1 MAFKTRKKEV
11 FLYSSPQEMYQ
22 DNKLKKIMGPLDYQA
37 AMLDLY
43 IQNVDKKTVALEL
56 PTGSGKT
63 LVGLLIGEYR
73 RRKNKE
79 KVLFLCPTNQLVH
92 QVVEQSNLKY
102 GLRTIAFCGKQK
114 DYLPKDKSSFLMA
127 DAIGVTTYS
136 SFFALHSFFEDV
148 DVIIMDDVH
157 SCEDYIISNWT
168 VQIDSGSTAFIEI
181 AELLKPF
188 INETDYKCLV
198 EDDIPEGASWC
209 NMLPMPL
216 ILNKLDEFQ
225 TILQQGIE
233 IGSSNYYA
241 YSRISENLKECNIY
255 IANGKILI
263 RPWIAPTMS
272 FKTFANAKQRVLM
285 SATLGRSG
293 ELERITG
300 IEKISRL
307 PIVNDWDKKGLGR
320 KFFTFPDL
328 SLGEDEQKKVV
339 IALQNLCKKSVFL
352 VPDSQSA
359 DAIKQF
365 YKENLK
371 NVKTFEAKDIEDS
384 KQLFV
389 DVPEATVILA
399 NRFDGIDFSDDES
412 RLLFIWN
419 LPKMTNLQE
428 RFLITRM
435 GASKLYAERIRTRII
450 QAVGR
455 CSRNP
460 SDYSIVCV
468 IGDTIQNDLTKQE
481 KIKQFAPELRAEI
494 QFGLENSMDYS
505 TVNDVLEQ
513 ARDFLER
520 NATWQE
526 AEECIVDLRN
536 GYWNEENRV
545 EEQINEKLQKSA
557 ILELKFQYSL
567 WKKDYKSAFEY
578 ACEIVGI
585 LNAPALNGYK
595 CFWNYMTGCMA
606 YYLFQSGQ
614 VEYKASGARYLSDA
628 LKENISIRWLSG
640 LSEKLFSVESKDVKD
655 ADFFYDCIERI
666 ENVFTSIPTLQKM
679 EKKIKSILEDLNSLN
694 GKNFETGHEELGKLL
709 GFISENPNSTGAPD
723 PYWIINENNVVVSED
738 KIYEEKNQIKNVPIS
753 DVSEAGRHQ
762 PWIIEHEKRIAKGAN
777 IYTILI
783 TNSSG
788 IDDDARTYADGIYY
802 VNRKEYVD
810 WAAKAL
816 NVIRS
821 VWNTFSDV
829 GESEWRESV
838 HQEFIE
844 KGITP
849 KNYLDFVCSK
859 NLKDIGTSSA
869 CPCVQQRVYNPAGGN
884 PVK

>member
-1 MAFKTRKKEV
+1 MERGFYNTIQLGIKEGVFMAFKTRKKEE
-11 FLYSSPQEMYQ
+11 FSYSSPQEMYQ

-43 IQNVDKKTVALEL
+43 IKNVDKKTVALEL

-102 GLRTIAFCGKQK
+102 GLKAIAFCGKQK
-114 DYLPKDKSSFLMA
+114 HYLPKDKSGYLMA
-127 DAIGVTTYS
+127 EAIGVTTYS

-157 SCEDYIISNWT
+157 SCEDYIMSNWT
-168 VQIDSGSTAFIEI
+168 IQIDGQSTTFIEI

-188 INETDYKCLV
+188 ISETDYKYLL
-198 EDDIPEGASWC
+198 EDEYIPEVASWC

-216 ILNKLDEFQ
+216 ILNKLDELQ
-225 TILQQGIE
+225 SILQQGIE
-233 IGSSNYYA
+233 GGSSNYYA
-241 YSRISENLKECNIY
+241 YLRMSENLKECNIY
-255 IANGKILI
+255 IANRKILI

-272 FKTFANAKQRVLM
+272 FKPFVDAKQRILM

-300 IEKISRL
+300 IEKIFRL

-328 SLGEDEQKKVV
+328 SLGKEEQENIVA
-339 IALQNLCKKSVFL
+339 ALQNLCKKSVFL

-365 YKENLK
+365 YEDNLK
-371 NVKTFEAKDIEDS
+371 DTKVFDAKDIEES
-384 KQLFV
+384 KQPFV
-389 DVPEATVILA
+389 DSSAATVILA

-419 LPKMTNLQE
+419 LPKTTNLQE
-428 RFLITRM
+428 KFLITRM

-505 TVNDVLEQ
+505 NVNDVLEQ
-513 ARDFLER
+513 AEDFLNR
-520 NATWQE
+520 TAAWQE
-526 AEECIVDLRN
+526 AEECIVELRN
-536 GYWNEENRV
+536 GYWDEENNV
-545 EEQINEKLQKSA
+545 EEQINQKLQQSA
-557 ILELKFQYSL
+557 LLELKFQYSL
-567 WKKDYKSAFEY
+567 WKKDYKSAYEH
-578 ACEIVGI
+578 AHSIVEN

-606 YYLFQSGQ
+606 YYLFEDGQ
-614 VEYKASGARYLSDA
+614 AEYKTSGIQCLSDA
-628 LKENISIRWLSG
+628 VKENMGIRWLPG
-640 LSEKLFSVESKDVKD
+640 LSEKLFFVKSEDVKD
-655 ADFFYDCIERI
+655 RDFFVDCIEKI
-666 ENVFTSIPTLQKM
+666 ENVFTSMPTLQKTIM
-679 EKKIKSILEDLNSLN
+679 
-694 GKNFETGHEELGKLL
+694 
-709 GFISENPNSTGAPD
+709 
-723 PYWIINENNVVVSED
+723 VS
-738 KIYEEKNQIKNVPIS
+738 
-753 DVSEAGRHQ
+753 
-762 PWIIEHEKRIAKGAN
+762 
-777 IYTILI
+777 
-783 TNSSG
+783 
-788 IDDDARTYADGIYY
+788 
-802 VNRKEYVD
+802 
-810 WAAKAL
+810 
-816 NVIRS
+816 
-821 VWNTFSDV
+821 
-829 GESEWRESV
+829 
-838 HQEFIE
+838 
-844 KGITP
+844 
-849 KNYLDFVCSK
+849 
-859 NLKDIGTSSA
+859 
-869 CPCVQQRVYNPAGGN
+869 
-884 PVK
+884 

>member
-1 MAFKTRKKEV
+1 MAFKTRKKEE
-11 FLYSSPQEMYQ
+11 FSYSSPQEMYQ

-43 IQNVDKKTVALEL
+43 IKNADKKTVALEL

-102 GLRTIAFCGKQK
+102 GLKAIAFCGKQK
-114 DYLPKDKSSFLMA
+114 DYLPKDKSGYLMA
-127 DAIGVTTYS
+127 EAIGVTTYS

-157 SCEDYIISNWT
+157 SCEDYIMSNWT
-168 VQIDSGSTAFIEI
+168 IQIDGQSTTFIEI

-188 INETDYKCLV
+188 ISETDYKYLL
-198 EDDIPEGASWC
+198 EDEYIPEVASWC

-216 ILNKLDEFQ
+216 ILNKLDELQ
-225 TILQQGIE
+225 SILQQGIE
-233 IGSSNYYA
+233 GGSSNCYA
-241 YSRISENLKECNIY
+241 YLRMSENLKECNIY
-255 IANGKILI
+255 IANRKILI

-272 FKTFANAKQRVLM
+272 FKPFVDAKQRILM

-300 IEKISRL
+300 IEKIFRL

-328 SLGEDEQKKVV
+328 SLGKDEQGNIVA
-339 IALQNLCKKSVFL
+339 ALQNLCKKSVFL

-365 YKENLK
+365 YEDNLK
-371 NVKTFEAKDIEDS
+371 DTKVFDAKDIEES

-389 DVPEATVILA
+389 DNLAATVILA

-419 LPKMTNLQE
+419 LPKTTNLQE
-428 RFLITRM
+428 KFLITRM

-505 TVNDVLEQ
+505 NVNDVLEQ
-513 ARDFLER
+513 AEDFLNR
-520 NATWQE
+520 TAAWQE
-526 AEECIVDLRN
+526 AEEYCRIKKWILGRRKQCRRAD
-536 GYWNEENRV
+536 
-545 EEQINEKLQKSA
+545 KS
-557 ILELKFQYSL
+557 
-567 WKKDYKSAFEY
+567 
-578 ACEIVGI
+578 
-585 LNAPALNGYK
+585 
-595 CFWNYMTGCMA
+595 
-606 YYLFQSGQ
+606 
-614 VEYKASGARYLSDA
+614 
-628 LKENISIRWLSG
+628 
-640 LSEKLFSVESKDVKD
+640 
-655 ADFFYDCIERI
+655 
-666 ENVFTSIPTLQKM
+666 
-679 EKKIKSILEDLNSLN
+679 KI
-694 GKNFETGHEELGKLL
+694 T
-709 GFISENPNSTGAPD
+709 A
-723 PYWIINENNVVVSED
+723 
-738 KIYEEKNQIKNVPIS
+738 
-753 DVSEAGRHQ
+753 
-762 PWIIEHEKRIAKGAN
+762 
-777 IYTILI
+777 
-783 TNSSG
+783 
-788 IDDDARTYADGIYY
+788 
-802 VNRKEYVD
+802 
-810 WAAKAL
+810 
-816 NVIRS
+816 
-821 VWNTFSDV
+821 
-829 GESEWRESV
+829 
-838 HQEFIE
+838 
-844 KGITP
+844 
-849 KNYLDFVCSK
+849 
-859 NLKDIGTSSA
+859 IGTS
-869 CPCVQQRVYNPAGGN
+869 
-884 PVK
+884 

>member
-1 MAFKTRKKEV
+1 MERGFYNTIQLGIKEGVFMAFKTRKKEE
-11 FLYSSPQEMYQ
+11 FSYSSPQEMYQ

-43 IQNVDKKTVALEL
+43 IKNVDKKTVALEL

-102 GLRTIAFCGKQK
+102 GLKAIAFCGKQK
-114 DYLPKDKSSFLMA
+114 HYLPKDKSGYLMA
-127 DAIGVTTYS
+127 EAIGVTTYS

-157 SCEDYIISNWT
+157 SCEDYIMSNWT
-168 VQIDSGSTAFIEI
+168 IQIDGQSTTFIEI

-188 INETDYKCLV
+188 ISETDYKYLL
-198 EDDIPEGASWC
+198 EDEYIPEVASWC

-216 ILNKLDEFQ
+216 ILNKLDELQ
-225 TILQQGIE
+225 SILQQGIE
-233 IGSSNYYA
+233 GGSSNYYA
-241 YSRISENLKECNIY
+241 YLRMSENLKECNIY
-255 IANGKILI
+255 IANRKILI

-272 FKTFANAKQRVLM
+272 FKPFVDAKQRILM

-300 IEKISRL
+300 IEKIFRL

-328 SLGEDEQKKVV
+328 SLGKEEQENIVA
-339 IALQNLCKKSVFL
+339 ALQNLCKKSVFL

-365 YKENLK
+365 YEDNLK
-371 NVKTFEAKDIEDS
+371 DTKVFDAKDIEES
-384 KQLFV
+384 KQPFV
-389 DVPEATVILA
+389 DSSAATVILA

-419 LPKMTNLQE
+419 LPKTTNLQE
-428 RFLITRM
+428 KFLITRM

-505 TVNDVLEQ
+505 NVNDVLEQ
-513 ARDFLER
+513 AEDFLNR
-520 NATWQE
+520 TAAWQE
-526 AEECIVDLRN
+526 AEECIVELRN
-536 GYWNEENRV
+536 GYWDEENNV
-545 EEQINEKLQKSA
+545 EEQINQKLQQSA
-557 ILELKFQYSL
+557 LLELKFQYSL
-567 WKKDYKSAFEY
+567 WKKDYKSAYEH
-578 ACEIVGI
+578 AHSIVEN

-595 CFWNYMTGCMA
+595 CF
-606 YYLFQSGQ
+606 
-614 VEYKASGARYLSDA
+614 
-628 LKENISIRWLSG
+628 
-640 LSEKLFSVESKDVKD
+640 
-655 ADFFYDCIERI
+655 
-666 ENVFTSIPTLQKM
+666 
-679 EKKIKSILEDLNSLN
+679 
-694 GKNFETGHEELGKLL
+694 
-709 GFISENPNSTGAPD
+709 
-723 PYWIINENNVVVSED
+723 
-738 KIYEEKNQIKNVPIS
+738 
-753 DVSEAGRHQ
+753 
-762 PWIIEHEKRIAKGAN
+762 
-777 IYTILI
+777 
-783 TNSSG
+783 
-788 IDDDARTYADGIYY
+788 
-802 VNRKEYVD
+802 
-810 WAAKAL
+810 
-816 NVIRS
+816 
-821 VWNTFSDV
+821 
-829 GESEWRESV
+829 
-838 HQEFIE
+838 
-844 KGITP
+844 
-849 KNYLDFVCSK
+849 
-859 NLKDIGTSSA
+859 
-869 CPCVQQRVYNPAGGN
+869 
-884 PVK
+884 

>member
-1 MAFKTRKKEV
+1 MAFKTRKKEE
-11 FLYSSPQEMYQ
+11 FSYSSPQEMYQ

-43 IQNVDKKTVALEL
+43 IKNADKKTVALEL

-102 GLRTIAFCGKQK
+102 GLKAIAFCGKQK
-114 DYLPKDKSSFLMA
+114 DYLPKDKSGYLMA
-127 DAIGVTTYS
+127 EAIGVTTYS

-157 SCEDYIISNWT
+157 SCEDYIMSNWT
-168 VQIDSGSTAFIEI
+168 IQIDGQSTTFIEI

-188 INETDYKCLV
+188 ISETDYKYLL
-198 EDDIPEGASWC
+198 EDEYIPEVASWC

-216 ILNKLDEFQ
+216 ILNKLDELQ
-225 TILQQGIE
+225 SILQQGIE
-233 IGSSNYYA
+233 GGSSNYYA
-241 YSRISENLKECNIY
+241 YLRMSENLKECNIY
-255 IANGKILI
+255 IANRKILI

-272 FKTFANAKQRVLM
+272 FKPFVDAKQRILM

-300 IEKISRL
+300 IEKIFRL

-328 SLGEDEQKKVV
+328 SLGKDEQGNIVA
-339 IALQNLCKKSVFL
+339 ALQNLCKKSVFL

-365 YKENLK
+365 YEDNLK
-371 NVKTFEAKDIEDS
+371 DTKVFDAKDIEES

-389 DVPEATVILA
+389 DNLAATVILA

-419 LPKMTNLQE
+419 LPKTTNLQE
-428 RFLITRM
+428 KFLITRM

-505 TVNDVLEQ
+505 NVNDVLEQ
-513 ARDFLER
+513 AEDFLNR
-520 NATWQE
+520 TAAWQ
-526 AEECIVDLRN
+526 R
-536 GYWNEENRV
+536 GRRV
-545 EEQINEKLQKSA
+545 YCRIKKWILGRRKQCRRADKS
-557 ILELKFQYSL
+557 
-567 WKKDYKSAFEY
+567 
-578 ACEIVGI
+578 
-585 LNAPALNGYK
+585 
-595 CFWNYMTGCMA
+595 
-606 YYLFQSGQ
+606 
-614 VEYKASGARYLSDA
+614 
-628 LKENISIRWLSG
+628 
-640 LSEKLFSVESKDVKD
+640 
-655 ADFFYDCIERI
+655 
-666 ENVFTSIPTLQKM
+666 
-679 EKKIKSILEDLNSLN
+679 KI
-694 GKNFETGHEELGKLL
+694 T
-709 GFISENPNSTGAPD
+709 A
-723 PYWIINENNVVVSED
+723 
-738 KIYEEKNQIKNVPIS
+738 
-753 DVSEAGRHQ
+753 
-762 PWIIEHEKRIAKGAN
+762 
-777 IYTILI
+777 
-783 TNSSG
+783 
-788 IDDDARTYADGIYY
+788 
-802 VNRKEYVD
+802 
-810 WAAKAL
+810 
-816 NVIRS
+816 
-821 VWNTFSDV
+821 
-829 GESEWRESV
+829 
-838 HQEFIE
+838 
-844 KGITP
+844 
-849 KNYLDFVCSK
+849 
-859 NLKDIGTSSA
+859 IGTS
-869 CPCVQQRVYNPAGGN
+869 
-884 PVK
+884 

>member
-1 MAFKTRKKEV
+1 MAFKTRKKEE
-11 FLYSSPQEMYQ
+11 FSYSSPQEMYQ

-43 IQNVDKKTVALEL
+43 IKNVDKKTVALEL

-102 GLRTIAFCGKQK
+102 GLKAIAFCGKQK
-114 DYLPKDKSSFLMA
+114 HYLPKDKSGYLMA
-127 DAIGVTTYS
+127 EAIGVTTYS

-157 SCEDYIISNWT
+157 SCEDYIMSNWT
-168 VQIDSGSTAFIEI
+168 IQIDGQSTTFIEI

-188 INETDYKCLV
+188 ISETDYKYLL
-198 EDDIPEGASWC
+198 EDEYIPEVASWC

-216 ILNKLDEFQ
+216 ILNKLDELQ
-225 TILQQGIE
+225 SILQQGIE
-233 IGSSNYYA
+233 GGSSNYYA
-241 YSRISENLKECNIY
+241 YLRMSENLKECNIY
-255 IANGKILI
+255 IANRKILI

-272 FKTFANAKQRVLM
+272 FKPFVDAKQRILM

-300 IEKISRL
+300 IEKIFRL

-328 SLGEDEQKKVV
+328 SLGKEEQENIVA
-339 IALQNLCKKSVFL
+339 ALQNLCKKSVFL

-365 YKENLK
+365 YEDNLK
-371 NVKTFEAKDIEDS
+371 DTKVFDAKDIEES
-384 KQLFV
+384 KQPFV
-389 DVPEATVILA
+389 DSSAATVILA

-419 LPKMTNLQE
+419 LPKTTNLQE
-428 RFLITRM
+428 KFLITRM

-505 TVNDVLEQ
+505 NVNDVLEQ
-513 ARDFLER
+513 AEDFLNR
-520 NATWQE
+520 TAAWQE
-526 AEECIVDLRN
+526 AEECIVELRN
-536 GYWNEENRV
+536 GYWDEENNV
-545 EEQINEKLQKSA
+545 EEQINQKLQQSA
-557 ILELKFQYSL
+557 LLELKFQYSL
-567 WKKDYKSAFEY
+567 WKKDYKSAYEH
-578 ACEIVGI
+578 AHSIVEN

-606 YYLFQSGQ
+606 YYLFEDGQ
-614 VEYKASGARYLSDA
+614 AEYKTSGIQCLSDA
-628 LKENISIRWLSG
+628 VKENMGIRWLPG
-640 LSEKLFSVESKDVKD
+640 LSEKLFFVKSEDVKD
-655 ADFFYDCIERI
+655 RDFFVDCIEKI
-666 ENVFTSIPTLQKM
+666 ENVFTSMPTLQKT
-679 EKKIKSILEDLNSLN
+679 EKK
-694 GKNFETGHEELGKLL
+694 
-709 GFISENPNSTGAPD
+709 
-723 PYWIINENNVVVSED
+723 
-738 KIYEEKNQIKNVPIS
+738 
-753 DVSEAGRHQ
+753 
-762 PWIIEHEKRIAKGAN
+762 
-777 IYTILI
+777 
-783 TNSSG
+783 
-788 IDDDARTYADGIYY
+788 
-802 VNRKEYVD
+802 
-810 WAAKAL
+810 
-816 NVIRS
+816 
-821 VWNTFSDV
+821 
-829 GESEWRESV
+829 
-838 HQEFIE
+838 
-844 KGITP
+844 
-849 KNYLDFVCSK
+849 
-859 NLKDIGTSSA
+859 LK
-869 CPCVQQRVYNPAGGN
+869 VF
-884 PVK
+884 